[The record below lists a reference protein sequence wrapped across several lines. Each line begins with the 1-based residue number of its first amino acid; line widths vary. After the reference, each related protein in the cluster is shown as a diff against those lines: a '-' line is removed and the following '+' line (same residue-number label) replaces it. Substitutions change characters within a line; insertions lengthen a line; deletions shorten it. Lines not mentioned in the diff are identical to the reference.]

1 MAHSNQ
7 PISQLRQRMI
17 DDMTM
22 RRLNPKTQSAYIR
35 AVKKLAQ
42 FLGHPPVS
50 GEFPIQAAI
59 GNSNSPRQCVSHR
72 YLLRSVTLLPV
83 VSIGVPPL
91 RPE

>member
-1 MAHSNQ
+1 MHCGEMMYSVAEMSRH
-7 PISQLRQRMI
+7 I
-17 DDMTM
+17 
-22 RRLNPKTQSAYIR
+22 RRYFSR
-35 AVKKLAQ
+35 V
-42 FLGHPPVS
+42 PVS